1 MTTTEENPLQLS
13 KQQDDE
19 AESVDSSE
27 PSTTNINMTY
37 IIVAVGLI
45 TLIIIAVY
53 YLYRKS
59 QLDTKSQ
66 LEEMSEKYIKLKEHN
81 DSLETELQQLQTDN
95 ANYVQHIDRLAA
107 QLEHQQV
114 FSSITPMTEDS
125 YDAPDPNAVQQK
137 PQIIKD
143 KEAIKHMV
151 NSKRETVQDEFDR
164 HKQQKDTT
172 NENVEKQTQNEL
184 KEMLNIEDDQ
194 PSPPDSNEHD
204 DNVETLMNIIQA
216 QNDNK

>member
-27 PSTTNINMTY
+27 PSTNINMTY
-37 IIVAVGLI
+37 IIIAVGLI